1 MTADTGASSNEL
13 RRNSLGLI
21 AVTFMVISAAAPLT
35 GVAGAVPIAFLIGN
49 GTGVPAT
56 FIAMTLIML
65 AFSVGYVAMSRHVRN
80 AGAFYAYAARG
91 LGGYAGGATAFGKV
105 LGASSSTSTT
115 FPARSSITRILLAF
129 APALLN
135 AARRVSKPFAH
146 RAAVSPTR
154 APMRMRRPSSAMRR
168 SVIVGRS

>member
-91 LGGYAGGATAFGKV
+91 LGGYAGGATAFMALVAYNAMQFGLIGRRV
-105 LGASSSTSTT
+105 
-115 FPARSSITRILLAF
+115 RHY
-129 APALLN
+129 PALVELE
-135 AARRVSKPFAH
+135 PD
-146 RAAVSPTR
+146 RADACRHPWL
-154 APMRMRRPSSAMRR
+154 PSGGPVCQGHGLPRDA
-168 SVIVGRS
+168 